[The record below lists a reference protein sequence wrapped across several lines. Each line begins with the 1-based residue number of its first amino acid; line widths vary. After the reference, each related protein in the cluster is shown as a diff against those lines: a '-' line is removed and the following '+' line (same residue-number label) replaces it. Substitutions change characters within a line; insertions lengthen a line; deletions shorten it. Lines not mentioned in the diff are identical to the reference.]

1 MKRIA
6 RLIFALT
13 LLAALTGCEHPSARL
28 STLQDPKYPV
38 LRTSK
43 IALPDSMNAPTVD
56 LATRLAGESLKDQL
70 RALGYGLTPAA
81 EADFQLG
88 FNITDKAEPVTYN
101 ETIPTMTTMTGSLGP
116 RLVSGTM
123 FTNQVVPETRME
135 DKTLL
140 QVTLQ
145 RTQDPKVDVWSGRI
159 SADTSAM
166 EKYRTAFF
174 RALLERIGET
184 TNETV
189 PFDSDQGNPGP

>member
-1 MKRIA
+1 
-6 RLIFALT
+6 
-13 LLAALTGCEHPSARL
+13 LAALAGCEHPSARL

-70 RALGYGLTPAA
+70 QALGYSLTPAA

-159 SADTSAM
+159 SANTSEM

-174 RALLERIGET
+174 RALLERIGQT
-184 TNETV
+184 ANEAV
-189 PFDSDQGNPGP
+189 PFDNDQGNAGP